1 MLCRELVSL
10 APAELEAQRLH
21 RVDLGRLIVIGY
33 TAYSTEI
40 RVHIRSMSARPAQRV
55 GSQVAVICDTFG
67 DGASFPDFDLSNPG
81 WTNQRRLTPE
91 PKVPAIG
98 PPRHGRTCIA
108 MYRNTRAITGRR
120 SFQLADQ

>member
-67 DGASFPDFDLSNPG
+67 DDASFPDFDLSKPG
-81 WTNQRRLTPE
+81 WTN
-91 PKVPAIG
+91 
-98 PPRHGRTCIA
+98 
-108 MYRNTRAITGRR
+108 
-120 SFQLADQ
+120 